1 MPGDLGKYQGVN
13 TLPDLR
19 KYARQ
24 TQNQLLIG
32 FLVLVFTIGLILIGF
47 LYGTRA
53 ALLGLI
59 CLVGLLAPIF
69 LILLIL
75 QVIERVAKNDR

>member
-1 MPGDLGKYQGVN
+1 
-13 TLPDLR
+13 LPDLR

-24 TQNQLLIG
+24 TQNRLLIG
-32 FLVLVFTIGLILIGF
+32 FLTLVFTIGLILIAF

-53 ALLGLI
+53 ALLGLL
-59 CLVGLLAPIF
+59 CLIGLLAPIF

-75 QVIERVAKNDR
+75 NIIERSVRNDR